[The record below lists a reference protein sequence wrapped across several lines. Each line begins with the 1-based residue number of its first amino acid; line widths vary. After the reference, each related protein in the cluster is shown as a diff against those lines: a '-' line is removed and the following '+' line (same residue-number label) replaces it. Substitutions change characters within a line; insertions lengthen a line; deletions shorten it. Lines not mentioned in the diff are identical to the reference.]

1 MLVKKQRI
9 CYSEYQR
16 GDFMITIS
24 NEVLSLAVEEKG
36 AQMRSLKDNSSGREY
51 LWQANPDIWGRTAP
65 ILFPAVG
72 KVYTDGYTYGGKRY
86 AMPKHGFARDAE
98 FYVKDKKADFLTLA
112 FAPNDRIREMYP
124 FDFEFSASF
133 KLKDRTLEFSYNV
146 ENKGT
151 DTMYFSVGA
160 HPGFNVEFGDKLIFA
175 KKEELTA
182 LYYNEAD
189 RPNADAAP
197 FVMDKEDTIEITKDF
212 FCSGSLCFPPVASES
227 VSLADANGKEYLSMN
242 FGKVPHL
249 WLWAKAGAPYVCI
262 EPWHGADETV
272 AIESLTDKKGI
283 VSLEA
288 GKTFAFAITVKV

>member
-1 MLVKKQRI
+1 
-9 CYSEYQR
+9 
-16 GDFMITIS
+16 MITIN
-24 NEVLSLAVEEKG
+24 NEVLSLTVEEKG
-36 AQMRSLKDNSSGREY
+36 AQMRSLKDNAAGREY
-51 LWQANPDIWGRTAP
+51 LWQADPDIWGRTAP

-72 KVYTDGYTYGGKRY
+72 KVHTDGYTYVGTRY

-98 FYVKDKKADFLTLA
+98 FCVKDKSAYSLVLSFV
-112 FAPNDRIREMYP
+112 PNDKIKEMYP

-133 KLKDRTLEFSYNV
+133 ALKGRTLEFSYNV
-146 ENKGT
+146 ENKGE
-151 DTMYFSVGA
+151 DTMCFSLGA
-160 HPGFNVEFGDKLIFA
+160 HPGFNVEFGDKIVFA
-175 KKEELTA
+175 EKEDVTA

-197 FVMDKEDTIEITKDF
+197 VVMNKEDTIEITKDF

-227 VSLADANGKEYLSMN
+227 VSLTDANGKEYLSFS

-272 AIESLTDKKGI
+272 AIETLADKKGI

-288 GKTFAFAITVKV
+288 GKTFTFAMTVKV